1 MDMNYIDEIKA
12 ISALY
17 YENNYLSPKFEEIAT
32 KDSVVDCAGYFYSY
46 AQKLIQNFFRKT
58 RDEAEGNIVQLV
70 SKQKALLTSEIKS
83 TISSIFSEFY
93 LSLLNRFKEGL
104 DYGEDSME
112 GFKLMLDSSTKIIA
126 ISICWLENNSSH

>member
-1 MDMNYIDEIKA
+1 
-12 ISALY
+12 
-17 YENNYLSPKFEEIAT
+17 
-32 KDSVVDCAGYFYSY
+32 
-46 AQKLIQNFFRKT
+46 
-58 RDEAEGNIVQLV
+58 VQLV